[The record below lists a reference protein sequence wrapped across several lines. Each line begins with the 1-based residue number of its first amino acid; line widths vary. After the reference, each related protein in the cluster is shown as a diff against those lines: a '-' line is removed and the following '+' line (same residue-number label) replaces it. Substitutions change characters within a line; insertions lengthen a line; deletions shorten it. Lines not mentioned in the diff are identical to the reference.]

1 MTSPVSPHVEGSLLA
16 VYAQPGARRN
26 ELRGIERGML
36 KLSVTQVA
44 EQGRA
49 NEAIKKLL
57 AKSLG
62 LRKSQLELVAG
73 ETSREKKFVVR
84 CPPEE
89 LRGRIAAALAG
100 AKPD

>member
-1 MTSPVSPHVEGSLLA
+1 MTSSVGPHAEGCLLA

-36 KLSVTQVA
+36 KLSVTQIA

-49 NEAIKKLL
+49 NEAIRTLL

-73 ETSREKKFVVR
+73 ETSREKRFVVR
-84 CPPEE
+84 CSPEE